1 MARRFTYAEKGKGIA
16 TSSTTTQLKH
26 IQAPEIDIT
35 QAILDNVQTLIGR
48 VTNPREQK
56 FWNLIP
62 FLTQKWNPK
71 GTITSSELGQHCFQM
86 RFELKEDMESVL
98 ANRPYHY
105 MRWMVILQRWEPV
118 ISPHFPSQIP
128 FWIRLKGL
136 PLHYWTKDMLDKI
149 SNKLGRINDI
159 DLNPTTIRIRVTIDG
174 LQPITKETVIDF
186 STGEETIVSMEYE

>member
-1 MARRFTYAEKGKGIA
+1 MPNA
-16 TSSTTTQLKH
+16 TSSTTAQLKR

-35 QAILDNVQTLIGR
+35 QAILDNAQTLIGR
-48 VTNPREQK
+48 VTNPREHK
-56 FWNLIP
+56 FWNLIS

-71 GTITSSELGQHCFQM
+71 GTITSSELGQHCFQVCL
-86 RFELKEDMESVL
+86 ELKEDMESVL

-136 PLHYWTKDMLDKI
+136 PLHYWTKDMLDRI
-149 SNKLGRINDI
+149 GNELGRIDDI
-159 DLNPTTIRIRVTIDG
+159 DLSPTTVRITVTVVGWGI
-174 LQPITKETVIDF
+174 P
-186 STGEETIVSMEYE
+186 